1 MLSLLPLL
9 EKWESTIH
17 NFDKSL
23 YLMNELGDSH
33 TFIDSK
39 APYYNSH
46 CLNKDIPG
54 LIKQTN
60 KAHLMESMLNIN
72 KQKRI
77 DTEY

>member
-1 MLSLLPLL
+1 M
-9 EKWESTIH
+9 
-17 NFDKSL
+17 
-23 YLMNELGDSH
+23 GDSH

-54 LIKQTN
+54 LIKQTS
-60 KAHLMESMLNIN
+60 KAHRMESMLNIN